1 MLVREDSDEA
11 TSWISFLTAF
21 SFRQTKQTIVGHGK
35 RLLSLKI
42 SPLCRTQTGF
52 ECASQNTQKV
62 ITLSIFGRHHPPC
75 PFSPHSPTRFLKQ
88 GSDVSEKANTGPRT
102 NLTRGLVSSVA
113 QVKKLQRV
121 QFCICYRFFLPSVSQ
136 PSMEGVGYLSEL
148 LPQIVIVLLTLS
160 FLAQIILTLLNKKIK
175 ITILWSSSGLK

>member
-1 MLVREDSDEA
+1 MRESKC
-11 TSWISFLTAF
+11 IFLF
-21 SFRQTKQTIVGHGK
+21 
-35 RLLSLKI
+35 
-42 SPLCRTQTGF
+42 
-52 ECASQNTQKV
+52 
-62 ITLSIFGRHHPPC
+62 SIFGRHHLPR

-88 GSDVSEKANTGPRT
+88 GSDASEKANTGPRT